1 MKIGDKVRIVRLMNQ
16 GSGLSKT
23 LSESKTGTIVSINK
37 DFITIQLE
45 NYRVAFNFADMANP
59 TNRILQIRKD
69 KQWEDVTL
77 EDINNTIGLQHVL
90 VRDKYLI
97 KNQYISE
104 YEKETEYKNLKKM
117 RYKKDK
123 ELVR

>member
-23 LSESKTGTIVSINK
+23 LSKSKTGTIVSINK
-37 DFITIQLE
+37 GFITIQLK
-45 NYRVAFNFADMANP
+45 NYRVSFNFADMVNP

-69 KQWEDVTL
+69 KQWQDVTI
-77 EDINNTIGLQHVL
+77 EDINNTKELQHI
-90 VRDKYLI
+90 DKKGKYLI
-97 KNQYISE
+97 KSQYVEE

-117 RYKKDK
+117 RYKK
-123 ELVR
+123 